1 MSLCFGATFLGLV
14 WFGLVWFGLGLVW
27 FRFGLGLVL
36 ILDSLLRE
44 LDLRKTKLYL
54 KLGAYQ

>member
-14 WFGLVWFGLGLVW
+14 WFGLVWFRLGLVW
-27 FRFGLGLVL
+27 FGLGLVL

>member
-14 WFGLVWFGLGLVW
+14 WFGLVW
-27 FRFGLGLVL
+27 FGLGLVL

>member
-1 MSLCFGATFLGLV
+1 MSSYVLMFWRHFFR
-14 WFGLVWFGLGLVW
+14 FGLVWFGLGLVW
-27 FRFGLGLVL
+27 FGLGLVL